1 MTASK
6 GNVRTMPKMIAAIP
20 SPRLVIKPPW
30 VNFPMKAEQMSP
42 AMIIIVVYK
51 LTFII

>member
-1 MTASK
+1 MTAGK
-6 GNVRTMPKMIAAIP
+6 GNVRTLPKMIAAIS
-20 SPRLVIKPPW
+20 SPRPAIKPPW

-42 AMIIIVVYK
+42 AMIIIVVYR